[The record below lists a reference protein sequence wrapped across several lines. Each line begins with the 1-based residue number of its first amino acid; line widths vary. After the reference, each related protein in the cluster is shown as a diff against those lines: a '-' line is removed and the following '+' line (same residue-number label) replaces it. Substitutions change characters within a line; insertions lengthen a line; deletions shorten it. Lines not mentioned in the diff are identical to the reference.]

1 MKRNEDRILE
11 ALREE
16 LELPAVPA
24 LVDSRLRQVYA
35 GLPDSLPAKKRMPA
49 WVRRSLCTAA
59 SLAVILS
66 GLIGLNSLDPAVA
79 ERLPL
84 VGSIFRSVNSNVYGS
99 ESQNFREALV
109 RLSDRA
115 VDISGEEGSVQTVP
129 ANGILEKPVTA
140 RMEEV
145 YYDGEYVFVGFR
157 FDLGGSYDHVWDLN
171 GPGYDILIN
180 GESQIPHL
188 EDGQID
194 YPHSRGG
201 GYCDLSSDSWTPAG
215 QGEYLMQRAFRVPDR
230 FRDQEELDLT
240 IGFSGIS
247 ASGVGPVNSSPFQFE
262 LQVQKQEVPR
272 REIDCQGM
280 EMGGVRLVSATASE
294 TAVCVVAEYPA
305 ELYQNPGSGAGCFED
320 GLWMGSLGGYTLEEN
335 GVVRSVSVCAGL
347 REDETRRVVWSLF
360 DKNGSSQY
368 EAVFLLDFQNGTAEL
383 GNPEDV
389 KSPPVYDYACG
400 VEAVKNL
407 QPGEYGVERLH
418 LCQSKPTLTI
428 MTGDNNNRDLRA
440 ELWQEGERVY
450 TAYTGDYSAWNE
462 KIRYWEYYNLTTGSS
477 CDDPEDDGTRFQGS
491 EHSSYLIFIPD
502 LYVALDPTRP
512 VTVKA
517 YDKNSGEQLLN
528 EEVLMTQS
536 ELHEPPAPPEEDLE
550 GSGVESAAHG
560 ADNG

>member
-1 MKRNEDRILE
+1 MKRNEDQMTR

-16 LELPAVPA
+16 LELPAVPE

-35 GLPDSLPAKKRMPA
+35 ELPDALPTKQHMPT

-59 SLAVILS
+59 SVAIAFGTLL
-66 GLIGLNSLDPAVA
+66 GLNSLNPAVA
-79 ERLPL
+79 EQLPL
-84 VGSIFRSVNSNVYGS
+84 VGSIFRTVNSNVYGS

-109 RLSDRA
+109 RLSERA
-115 VDISGEEGSVQTVP
+115 VELPEEEGTVQTVP
-129 ANGILEKPVTA
+129 AGGVFEKPVTA
-140 RMEEV
+140 RMREA

-157 FDLGGSYDHVWDLN
+157 FDLGGSYDHVWDLK
-171 GPGYDILIN
+171 GPGYDVLIN

-194 YPHSRGG
+194 YPRSWGD
-201 GYCDLSSDSWTPAG
+201 GYCDLNSSNWTPAG
-215 QGEYLMQRAFRVPDR
+215 QGEYVMQRAFRVPDR

-247 ASGVGPVNSSPFQFE
+247 AYGIGPVNSSPFQFD
-262 LQVQKQEVPR
+262 LTVKKQEVPR
-272 REIDCQGM
+272 REIDCQGV

-294 TAVCVVAEYPA
+294 TALCVVAEYPA
-305 ELYQNPGSGAGCFED
+305 ELYQNPGADVSSFED
-320 GLWMGSLGGYTLEEN
+320 GLWIGSLGGYTLEEN
-335 GVVRSVSVCAGL
+335 GVARCVSVCAGL

-360 DKNGSSQY
+360 DKNGSGQH

-383 GNPEDV
+383 GSGEDV

-400 VEAVKNL
+400 VEAVKDL
-407 QPGEYGVERLH
+407 APGEYGVERLH
-418 LCQSKPTLTI
+418 LSQSKPTLSI
-428 MTGDNNNRDLRA
+428 MTGDKKRALRA
-440 ELWQEGERVY
+440 EFWQEGERVY
-450 TAYTGDYSAWNE
+450 TAYTGEYASWNE
-462 KIRYWEYYNLTTGSS
+462 KLRYWEYYNLTTGSS

-491 EHSSYLIFIPD
+491 EHSSYLILIPD

-517 YDKNSGEQLLN
+517 YDKNSGEQLLS

-536 ELHEPPAPPEEDLE
+536 ELHEPPPPLEEDLE
-550 GSGVESAAHG
+550 GGGVSSETEE
-560 ADNG
+560 